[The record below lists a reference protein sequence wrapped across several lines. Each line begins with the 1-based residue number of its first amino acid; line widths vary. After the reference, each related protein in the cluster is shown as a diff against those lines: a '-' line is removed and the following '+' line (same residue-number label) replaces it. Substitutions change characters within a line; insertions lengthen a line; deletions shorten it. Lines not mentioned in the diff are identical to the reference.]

1 MVKEGPC
8 YHCGIEETPLWRNGP
23 AEKPV
28 LCNACGSRWRT
39 RRTLNDY
46 IPKHAMK
53 ELQGTETDEDSD
65 YDPASGSS
73 STKPTTHDPNPSQLP
88 FENALKRKRTNFDQ
102 HALTP
107 VEQFSKQLLDIA
119 HEQPEVYLKK
129 PRDGDVLIDRADVAK
144 STTLETDLGAVIL
157 VPQHE
162 TPSNFESVE
171 TTKTKIS
178 SDVVGDVA
186 GSSGDQGEPK

>member
-8 YHCGIEETPLWRNGP
+8 YHCGIKETPLWRNGP
-23 AEKPV
+23 EEKPV

-39 RRTLNDY
+39 RKTLDNY

-65 YDPASGSS
+65 YDPNPGSS
-73 STKPTTHDPNPSQLP
+73 STKLTTHGPNQLS
-88 FENALKRKRTNFDQ
+88 FENAPKRRRTGFDQ

-129 PRDGDVLIDRADVAK
+129 PNDGDVLIDRADVAK
-144 STTLETDLGAVIL
+144 STTLGTDLGALLL
-157 VPQHE
+157 VPQLE
-162 TPSNFESVE
+162 TPSNFKSVE
-171 TTKTKIS
+171 TMETKIS
-178 SDVVGDVA
+178 SDVA
-186 GSSGDQGEPK
+186 KSSDDQGEPK